1 MVQRKQNPDYISNN
15 KESEEKYSNGKVLT
29 LNESDFRN
37 EKLSLKLQVDKSEV
51 STNEEKC
58 DEEIAGINQDMETVL
73 QRMVNTCWS
82 EGTKI

>member
-1 MVQRKQNPDYISNN
+1 MS
-15 KESEEKYSNGKVLT
+15 
-29 LNESDFRN
+29 ESDFRN